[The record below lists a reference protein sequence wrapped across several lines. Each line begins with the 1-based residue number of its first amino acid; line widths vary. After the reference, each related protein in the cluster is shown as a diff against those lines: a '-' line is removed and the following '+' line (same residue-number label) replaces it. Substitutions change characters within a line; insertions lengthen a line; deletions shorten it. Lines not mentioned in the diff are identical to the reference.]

1 MNMTINYAEA
11 NTDGGCRKQI
21 AGYAVCVRYSGK
33 TENFAQTLPGGTTTP
48 EAEYAGLIAALKWA
62 HTHSV
67 RHFLVVM
74 DAELIVRH
82 INGRYECKAPNLVP
96 LYEQAQELIYGLKSF
111 DIEHVKREFNTEADA
126 LVNEAMDI
134 ALGKTVRQQNA

>member
-1 MNMTINYAEA
+1 MIAYAEA
-11 NTDGGCRKQI
+11 HTDGGCRKAI
-21 AGYAVCVRYSGK
+21 AGYAVCIRFEGRV
-33 TENFAQTLPGGTTTP
+33 ENFARTLPGGTTTP

-67 RHFLVVM
+67 RNFLVVM

-96 LYEQAQELIYGLKSF
+96 LYNQAQELIYGLPAFS
-111 DIEHVKREFNTEADA
+111 IEHVKREFNQDADR
-126 LVNEAMDI
+126 LVNEAMDA
-134 ALGKTVRQQNA
+134 ALGKTPRQSNA